1 MKIILLGYMG
11 SGKSTIGYSLSKSL
25 NMPCIDLDE
34 YIEDKENKTI
44 KMIFSENGE
53 IYFRKKERFYLE
65 ELINKGDSFI
75 LALGGGTPCYYDNMD
90 LINNSPLTISIY
102 LKTDIDTLVSRLSD
116 EKSKRP
122 IIAGFTSDELLKEF
136 IAKHIFERS
145 YFYTK
150 AQHIVNNV
158 TLDKSIKQIENLLK

>member
-44 KMIFSENGE
+44 KMIFSEQGE

-65 ELINKGDSFI
+65 ELINKKDSFI

-102 LKTDIDTLVSRLSD
+102 LKTDIDTLVIRLSN

-158 TLDKSIKQIENLLK
+158 TLEKSIKQIENLLK

>member
-44 KMIFSENGE
+44 KMIFSEHGE

-65 ELINKGDSFI
+65 ELINKDDSFI

-90 LINNSPLTISIY
+90 LINNSSQTKSIY